1 MILHG
6 FHTDMH
12 SPYDP
17 AWFSYRIDMHSP
29 AIHPLRKCSVHVPP
43 ALQRAGKATMK
54 RHLEP
59 LLNALCAWISAS
71 ATAESRARAWAA
83 GDVLSKLRVLV
94 GPSIFRGRLTSE
106 QAAAIASSDAVPKD
120 GWG

>member
-1 MILHG
+1 MPVIL
-6 FHTDMH
+6 
-12 SPYDP
+12 SPVILP
-17 AWFSYRIDMHSP
+17 
-29 AIHPLRKCSVHVPP
+29 VT
-43 ALQRAGKATMK
+43 LQRAGKATMK

-59 LLNALCAWISAS
+59 LLGALCAWISAS

-94 GPSIFRGRLTSE
+94 GPSIFRGRLTPE
-106 QAAAIASSDAVPKD
+106 QAAAIGSSDAVPKD